1 MKVDISKKH
10 TFVVCAYKESQYLEE
25 CIQSVLNQN
34 IKSNVIISTGT
45 PNSYIKEIAEK
56 YKLQLFVNPKPS
68 SLASD
73 WNFAMSC
80 AKTGLVTL
88 AHQDDVYE
96 KEYSENI
103 WNAYNKSKNPI
114 ILFSDY
120 AELRDGKTVLKNKL
134 LTIKRIMLSPLK
146 IPVLWNSKFIRRR
159 ILSFGSAICCP
170 AVTMVKSMVPSN
182 LFEDNMKI
190 NIDWQAW
197 ELLSRKKGSFV
208 YVSKPLMEH
217 RIHEESTTS
226 DLLKDSA
233 RKAEDLLV
241 FQKFWPKYIAL
252 LIEKV
257 YQKGEKSNQLK

>member
-34 IKSNVIISTGT
+34 VKSKVIISTGT

-56 YKLQLFVNPKPS
+56 YKLQLFVNPNPS

-80 AKTGLVTL
+80 AETELITL

-96 KEYSENI
+96 KGYSENI
-103 WNAYNKSKNPI
+103 WKAYNKSKNPI

-120 AELRDGKTVLKNKL
+120 AELRDGKIVLKNKL
-134 LTIKRIMLSPLK
+134 LTVKRIMLSPLK
-146 IPVLWNSKFIRRR
+146 LSGLWNSRFVRRR

-170 AVTMVKSMVPSN
+170 AVTLVKSMVP
-182 LFEDNMKI
+182 E
-190 NIDWQAW
+190 
-197 ELLSRKKGSFV
+197 G
-208 YVSKPLMEH
+208 
-217 RIHEESTTS
+217 
-226 DLLKDSA
+226 LLKDSA
-233 RKAEDLLV
+233 RRAEDLTV
-241 FQKFWPKYIAL
+241 FRKFWPRPVAL
-252 LIEKV
+252 LIEHV

>member
-34 IKSNVIISTGT
+34 VKSKVIISTGT

-56 YKLQLFVNPKPS
+56 YKLQLFVNPNPS

-80 AKTGLVTL
+80 AETELITL

-96 KEYSENI
+96 KGYSENI
-103 WNAYNKSKNPI
+103 WKAYNKSKNPI

-120 AELRDGKTVLKNKL
+120 AELRDGKIVLKNKL
-134 LTIKRIMLSPLK
+134 LTVKRIMLSPLK
-146 IPVLWNSKFIRRR
+146 LSGLWNSRFVRRR

-170 AVTMVKSMVPSN
+170 AVTLVKSMVPEG
-182 LFEDNMKI
+182 LFEDNMKS

-197 ELLSRKKGSFV
+197 ERLSKNKGALFMFQYLLWNIGFMKSLQR
-208 YVSKPLMEH
+208 
-217 RIHEESTTS
+217 
-226 DLLKDSA
+226 
-233 RKAEDLLV
+233 
-241 FQKFWPKYIAL
+241 
-252 LIEKV
+252 LI
-257 YQKGEKSNQLK
+257 Y

>member
-34 IKSNVIISTGT
+34 VKSKVIISTGT

-56 YKLQLFVNPKPS
+56 YKLQLFVNPNPS

-80 AKTGLVTL
+80 AETELITL

-96 KEYSENI
+96 KGYSENI
-103 WNAYNKSKNPI
+103 WKAYNKSKNPI

-120 AELRDGKTVLKNKL
+120 AELRDGKIVLKNKL
-134 LTIKRIMLSPLK
+134 LTVKRIMLSPLK
-146 IPVLWNSKFIRRR
+146 LSGLWNSRFVRRR

-170 AVTMVKSMVPSN
+170 AVTLVKSMVPEG
-182 LFEDNMKI
+182 LFEDNMKS
-190 NIDWQAW
+190 N
-197 ELLSRKKGSFV
+197 
-208 YVSKPLMEH
+208 KPG
-217 RIHEESTTS
+217 
-226 DLLKDSA
+226 KDSLKI
-233 RKAEDLLV
+233 REPLFMFQYLLWNIG
-241 FQKFWPKYIAL
+241 FMKSLQR
-252 LIEKV
+252 LI
-257 YQKGEKSNQLK
+257 Y

>member
-34 IKSNVIISTGT
+34 VKSKVIISTGT

-56 YKLQLFVNPKPS
+56 YKLQLFVNPNPS

-80 AKTGLVTL
+80 AETELITL

-96 KEYSENI
+96 KGYSENI
-103 WNAYNKSKNPI
+103 WKAYNKSKNPI

-120 AELRDGKTVLKNKL
+120 AELRDGKIVLKNKL
-134 LTIKRIMLSPLK
+134 LTVKRIMLSPLK
-146 IPVLWNSKFIRRR
+146 LSGLWNSRFVRRR

-170 AVTMVKSMVPSN
+170 AVTLVKSMVPEG
-182 LFEDNMKI
+182 LFEDNMKS
-190 NIDWQAW
+190 NIDC
-197 ELLSRKKGSFV
+197 LSCS
-208 YVSKPLMEH
+208 
-217 RIHEESTTS
+217 
-226 DLLKDSA
+226 
-233 RKAEDLLV
+233 
-241 FQKFWPKYIAL
+241 
-252 LIEKV
+252 
-257 YQKGEKSNQLK
+257 

>member
-34 IKSNVIISTGT
+34 VKSKVIISTGT

-56 YKLQLFVNPKPS
+56 YKLQLFVNPNPS

-80 AKTGLVTL
+80 AETELITL

-96 KEYSENI
+96 KGYSENI
-103 WNAYNKSKNPI
+103 WKAYNKSKNPI

-120 AELRDGKTVLKNKL
+120 AELRDGKIVLKNKL
-134 LTIKRIMLSPLK
+134 LTVKRIMLSPLK
-146 IPVLWNSKFIRRR
+146 LSGLWNSRFVRRR

-170 AVTMVKSMVPSN
+170 AVTLVKSMVPEG
-182 LFEDNMKI
+182 LFEDNMKS

-197 ELLSRKKGSFV
+197 ERLSKNKGAFV
-208 YVSKPLMEH
+208 YVSIPLMEH
-217 RIHEESTTS
+217 RIHGH
-226 DLLKDSA
+226 
-233 RKAEDLLV
+233 
-241 FQKFWPKYIAL
+241 W
-252 LIEKV
+252 
-257 YQKGEKSNQLK
+257 